1 MILPYLN
8 TLEKIML
15 LFFIITISGLTA
27 AVGLAA
33 AGAVF

>member
-1 MILPYLN
+1 MILPYLS
-8 TLEKIML
+8 TLEEIML
-15 LFFIITISGLTA
+15 FFFVITISGLTA